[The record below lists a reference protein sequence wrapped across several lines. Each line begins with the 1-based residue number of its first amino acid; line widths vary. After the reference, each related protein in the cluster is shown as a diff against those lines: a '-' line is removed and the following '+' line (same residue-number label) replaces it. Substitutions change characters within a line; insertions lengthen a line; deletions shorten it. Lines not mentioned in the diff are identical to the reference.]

1 MTKKA
6 LEKHWETDCR
16 AFFFFC
22 PTCGI
27 QFKRGTHNCKQ
38 LLQEEKKT
46 LQYELI
52 LLKDDLDDLKDQI
65 AMMDKQGM
73 KAIENS
79 GGETWARLNEY
90 YNDFY
95 KYLTTSDKAD
105 DFKTLEK
112 IMPDD
117 GPRKK
122 GGKQSMY

>member
-1 MTKKA
+1 M
-6 LEKHWETDCR
+6 
-16 AFFFFC
+16 
-22 PTCGI
+22 
-27 QFKRGTHNCKQ
+27 
-38 LLQEEKKT
+38 
-46 LQYELI
+46 
-52 LLKDDLDDLKDQI
+52 LKDDLDDLKDQI

-95 KYLTTSDKAD
+95 KYLTPNDKTD

-122 GGKQSMY
+122 GGKQSHY